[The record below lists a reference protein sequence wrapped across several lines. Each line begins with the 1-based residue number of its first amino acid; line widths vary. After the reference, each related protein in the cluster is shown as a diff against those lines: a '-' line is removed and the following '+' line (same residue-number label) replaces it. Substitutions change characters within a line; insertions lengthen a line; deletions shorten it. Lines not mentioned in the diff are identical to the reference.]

1 MPLQAFILDYTYGLD
16 RIYSREEI
24 EKAKASP
31 SFEREYNLK
40 YLGMIGNVFHT
51 KDIEEAIQKGR
62 NYDPNVVNSYAA
74 KSMGIDPAYG
84 SSNFGIVIT
93 QFCDGLIQVL
103 YADEFPRPDYNEML
117 GRCIELIENY
127 NIAKVYI
134 DGANPSFIRS
144 LKQMLGERSDYE
156 KVIEYYKKIKWHWK
170 EHMQVIPVNFSTE
183 HREMLGHVKMLMESG
198 MVAINPIFFD
208 KLIIAL
214 RTAVENEGSLD
225 KEATSHNDILDA
237 FRMCLKRYEFKTI
250 RPEEESGNSV
260 VTRKYYYSGKEETR

>member
-1 MPLQAFILDYTYGLD
+1 
-16 RIYSREEI
+16 
-24 EKAKASP
+24 
-31 SFEREYNLK
+31 
-40 YLGMIGNVFHT
+40 MIGNVFHT
-51 KDIEEAIQKGR
+51 KDIEEAIEKGKK
-62 NYDPNVVNSYAA
+62 NYDPDDAVNSYAA

-127 NIAKVYI
+127 SIAKVYI
-134 DGANPSFIRS
+134 DGSNPSFIRS

-198 MVAINPIFFD
+198 MVAINPIFD
-208 KLIIAL
+208 KLIISL

-225 KEATSHNDILDA
+225 KEATSHNDIFDA
-237 FRMCLKRYEFKTI
+237 FTMCLKRYEFKTTTTE
-250 RPEEESGNSV
+250 EEESSSNRV
-260 VTRKYYYSGKEETR
+260 ITRKYYYSGKEERQDER